1 MLRVR
6 HRWVTASH
14 AASLVAQRR
23 GPAEPLPPAT
33 LLPSRS
39 ATVRAREDRDL
50 TLVLLLL
57 AIGAGWAVLW
67 LLTATV
73 RWGLGGGNR

>member
-1 MLRVR
+1 MLRAR
-6 HRWVTASH
+6 PRWVTP
-14 AASLVAQRR
+14 SLVAQRR
-23 GPAEPLPPAT
+23 GPAGPLPPAT

-39 ATVRAREDRDL
+39 ATVWAREDCDL

-67 LLTATV
+67 LLTAAV
-73 RWGLGGGNR
+73 RWGLAGGNR